1 MEDEFEGSERHPFRF
16 LFKLAV
22 LAGLVYVAGRFFT
35 QKKREFA
42 GLTESE
48 AHDKLIGKIAPKF
61 GDEAANE
68 IAGQVIPKLKE
79 KGFIKPDPIDEG
91 SPDEKAGPA
100 SDEKE
105 EAADTVAND

>member
-1 MEDEFEGSERHPFRF
+1 MEDEHEDSERHPFRF

-22 LAGLVYVAGRFFT
+22 LTGLVYVAGRFFT

-48 AHDKLIGKIAPKF
+48 AHDKLVEKIGPKF

-79 KGFIKPDPIDEG
+79 KGFIKPDPTEG
-91 SPDEKAGPA
+91 SAHSTDEKAEQT
-100 SDEKE
+100 SD
-105 EAADTVAND
+105 